1 MKLLSLISQNARSLQ
16 AHEVMKSLRNCALS
30 GDQDRLQ
37 DFVQERV
44 NEHID
49 YVEDVAKLVKHVAWT
64 DSAQVWSLTQFYSV
78 DVSKSRISE

>member
-64 DSAQVWSLTQFYSV
+64 DSAQVWPLTQFFSV
-78 DVSKSRISE
+78 SFL